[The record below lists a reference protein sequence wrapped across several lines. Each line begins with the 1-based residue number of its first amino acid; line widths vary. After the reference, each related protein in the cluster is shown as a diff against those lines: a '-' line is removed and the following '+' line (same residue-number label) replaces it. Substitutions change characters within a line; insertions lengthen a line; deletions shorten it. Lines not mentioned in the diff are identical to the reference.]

1 MYYVTYTNI
10 QRMNNLLVTG
20 YVTTI
25 WGVARYFNTIL
36 LILC

>member
-1 MYYVTYTNI
+1 MYMLHILIYKEWIT
-10 QRMNNLLVTG
+10 LLVTG

-36 LILC
+36 VILC